1 MMAPPLIEPALLQ
14 AGAEAT
20 RIVVERNILEQIGL
34 VGQALTSILVL
45 ALLIA
50 ATMTLLAL
58 RKGLDELTRLVRNT
72 SSDIT
77 AAVHDARKVAD
88 ELRTMTTRVR
98 GSVETVSRGVETVT
112 RGLGGPSAAVAA
124 VRKQRRRRRRG
135 GGGTS
140 REVPGDN
147 ESEESG
153 ESRPP
158 TPPVAG

>member
-1 MMAPPLIEPALLQ
+1 MMAAPLTESALLQ

-112 RGLGGPSAAVAA
+112 RGLGGASSAVAA
-124 VRKQRRRRRRG
+124 IRKQRRRRRRG
-135 GGGTS
+135 AGGGT
-140 REVPGDN
+140 RELPADGED
-147 ESEESG
+147 SG

-158 TPPVAG
+158 APDAG